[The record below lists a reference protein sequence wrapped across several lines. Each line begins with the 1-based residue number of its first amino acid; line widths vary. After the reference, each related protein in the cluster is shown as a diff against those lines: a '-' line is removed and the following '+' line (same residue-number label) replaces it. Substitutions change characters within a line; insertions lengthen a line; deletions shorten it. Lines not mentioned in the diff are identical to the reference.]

1 MSDMSDLI
9 LHQYA
14 DSPFSEKIRALFGF
28 KELAYL
34 SVDIPAIMPKPDVT
48 ALTGGYRRTPIV
60 QCGADIYC
68 DTALIAELIE
78 ARKPNP
84 SVFNTGKAGL
94 EIAAARWVD
103 TEFFRI
109 CVGLVFQPKA
119 LAANPRFKDTGAAEA
134 FIKDRAAFTA
144 GSAGLAVPLARAEAG
159 FRTHLGALEST
170 LSEHAFLGG
179 DSPNI
184 TDFSNWHLCWFIYRQ
199 PALRYYFES
208 FPKVLAWGDRMRVF
222 SEAPM
227 ATTLSSS
234 DAIARAASCEP
245 RPIEN
250 PLIDPLVEFEPG
262 TVVKVLPTDYGFQP
276 VIGALLV
283 VDDRHIVVARDDDR
297 AGRVHVHFPRHG
309 FDVSLAGDDQ

>member
-1 MSDMSDLI
+1 MSDLI

-28 KELAYL
+28 KELAYQ

-84 SVFNTGKAGL
+84 SVFSASQAAL

-103 TEFFRI
+103 NEFFRI

-119 LAANPRFKDTGAAEA
+119 LAANPRFKDSAAAEA
-134 FIKDRAAFTA
+134 FVKDRAAFTA
-144 GSAGLAVPLARAEAG
+144 GTSGLAVPLDRAEAG
-159 FRTHLGALEST
+159 FRRHLAALEAT
-170 LSEHAFLGG
+170 LSEQAFLGG

-184 TDFSNWHLCWFIYRQ
+184 ADFSNWHLCWFIDRQ
-199 PALRYYFES
+199 PVLRYYFEP
-208 FPKVLAWGDRMRVF
+208 FPSVLAWCSRMRVF
-222 SEAPM
+222 SDAPL

-234 DAIARAASCEP
+234 DAIARAASSEP
-245 RPIEN
+245 CPLEN
-250 PLIDPLVEFEPG
+250 PHIDPLLKLAPG
-262 TVVKVLPTDYGFQP
+262 TIVNVMPTDYGFQP
-276 VIGALLV
+276 VTGTLLTA
-283 VDDRHIVVARDDDR
+283 DDKHIIVARDDDR
-297 AGRVHVHFPRHG
+297 AGRVHVHFPRYG
-309 FDVSLAGDDQ
+309 FEVSPAGDDQ